1 MKYRN
6 HLRQKPDR
14 PLVVAPRQRVDAQ
27 DESPTPPKPTT
38 HEPLIDV
45 NDRTSV
51 LENSKEALLAT
62 LAAIVALAGPIVS
75 RIGRTTRRGLSAALS
90 YIAQQVLRTIQKNK
104 TLPMPRIRT
113 LALLAGVLVVSL
125 GTWMMLRQDSPAIVT
140 SGGDTSDQKILGNQ
154 KPEFDTILPQ
164 GKSIESLGGWSRV
177 SPPDRDP
184 TFAYVDLL
192 DGKDISVSQQLV
204 PPAISDDPAGGVQSV
219 AYDFNAKDRSIASD
233 GTIFYIG
240 TSSKGPQSIIFTKN
254 DLLILIK
261 SSASIDKQIWSEYIA
276 SLQ

>member
-6 HLRQKPDR
+6 HLTQKPDR
-14 PLVVAPRQRVDAQ
+14 PLVVAPRRSVGVQ
-27 DESPTPPKPTT
+27 DQPSAPPTPTT

-45 NDRTSV
+45 NDRPSV

-62 LAAIVALAGPIVS
+62 LAAILALAGPLVS
-75 RIGRTTRRGLSAALS
+75 RIGRTTRRGLTAAHSYLS
-90 YIAQQVLRTIQKNK
+90 QQVRTIQKNK
-104 TLPMPRIRT
+104 TLPKPRVRT
-113 LALLAGVLVVSL
+113 LALLGGVLVVSL
-125 GTWMMLRQDSPAIVT
+125 GAWMMLRQDSPAVVT
-140 SGGDTSDQKILGNQ
+140 SGGDTSDEKILGNQ

-192 DGKDISVSQQLV
+192 DDKDISVSQQLV
-204 PPAISDDPAGGVQSV
+204 PSAISDDPAGGVQSV
-219 AYDFNAKDRSIASD
+219 AYDFNAKDRSVASD

-240 TSSKGPQSIIFTKN
+240 TSSKGPQSIIFIKN